1 MIIYTLWN
9 KFYSSQC
16 MTWTMK
22 AVHRLQM
29 NVLKTFLSP
38 SLCRQLIDVVLCAMM
53 NCWQPQLLK
62 KCNKLDPSLN
72 DNFSF
77 IFLYFFLLGPLWVPS
92 YPPFISFF
100 LSLFHSFF
108 LSILL
113 SLSCFHTAVAKI
125 RSIVSAS
132 CRITKQKLTLTIT
145 PMLIRFILACLFPF
159 GTALRIWTAIVA
171 SDHDKIL

>member
-1 MIIYTLWN
+1 
-9 KFYSSQC
+9 
-16 MTWTMK
+16 MK

-29 NVLKTFLSP
+29 NVLKTFRSP
-38 SLCRQLIDVVLCAMM
+38 SLCRQLIDVVSCAMM

-77 IFLYFFLLGPLWVPS
+77 IFLYFFFIGAPLGTFIPS
-92 YPPFISFF
+92 FHFFLSFF

-145 PMLIRFILACLFPF
+145 PMPIRFVLACLFPF
-159 GTALRIWTAIVA
+159 GTALRI
-171 SDHDKIL
+171 